1 MSEIKPRDFSIREE
15 IEVAIQENDLDLS
28 IDDVL
33 DEVEND
39 ELMLDVITL
48 AVYEAIKEK
57 LNERNQENQEVEH
70 KILQSKQFILK
81 ALMDRDIL

>member
-57 LNERNQENQEVEH
+57 LNERNQENKEVEH